1 MPKGRKA
8 TGGQAARGEDGTPT
22 PRAAAASHAPV
33 AFSAK
38 KKQLATLLA
47 KCISPAEAVGAVE
60 QVFGAEDWVTD
71 ASSWSSSQLKSVVQ
85 LLADHVDVGDV
96 LDARDPNGTLVAKLL
111 AVADLAADEEED
123 QALPPTTPAQRKMA
137 KPKGA
142 AKVSAVGVDAECTST
157 SRWRF
162 SRPIHGDFL
171 GRLGA
176 RPDRGRHPS

>member
-85 LLADHVDVGDV
+85 LLADHYNSFKWPAG
-96 LDARDPNGTLVAKLL
+96 A
-111 AVADLAADEEED
+111 AV
-123 QALPPTTPAQRKMA
+123 QFFPVSALPS
-137 KPKGA
+137 
-142 AKVSAVGVDAECTST
+142 VLVGK
-157 SRWRF
+157 
-162 SRPIHGDFL
+162 FL
-171 GRLGA
+171 GAPSL
-176 RPDRGRHPS
+176 RGTKN